1 MRKSMKS
8 LLAAMTLFMAG
19 TAGAQTVVDG
29 YYHIK
34 NVGSNKYVNVVSRK
48 AADVNVNIA
57 DASATPGAVI
67 RVKADQGKVT
77 TLRSQGVDIPGYIT
91 RGMRYVPDMVRLVAD
106 SLGLSGSGE
115 LLGEHGVD
123 QIIKSFEDSLKMDL
137 KLEEANGG
145 YRLYVKTPS
154 MQPVVDFYDT
164 NKANVDYKLPG
175 LEKAINDAIDSLVD
189 KANMGASF
197 KGSFSLETIWER
209 MGNTLLPEPG
219 TDNHVAFLQAVLS
232 SEQNVWDFAH
242 ETVLFYMEQ
251 VEQRGKFNEMK
262 NEMPELQKYWDLA
275 KHIRPDF
282 KYYLVEKEEK
292 LDVISQGNADIIN
305 NSRNTIWTLEEAGGF
320 KVAFP
325 DTYKLDG
332 KYFTTLYVDFAYT
345 LPEGVKAFTISKVNE
360 QGVAVGKE
368 LTGTIPAQTP
378 VLLEADVADVAGKTL
393 IPTVSDAAAPSDNL
407 LKGPDYL
414 VKTYGLVSQDAEGLF
429 NLLAEVSQETADKY
443 KYLKLLT
450 AGTVNNKYFFELDSE
465 TDLNS
470 CTYGDEGDCV
480 VRSLN
485 VSENGEL
492 SFNDHWKVEANRA
505 FLVSETVDAVQLWLT
520 CDVDKDGDLDTKDV
534 KAVAEIL
541 LGEAVKGDQHNYDF
555 DAANMDHDQSGHI
568 TIADIVVLID
578 MILAK

>member
-8 LLAAMTLFMAG
+8 LLAAMTLFLAG
-19 TAGAQTVVDG
+19 TAGAQTIEDG

-48 AADVNVNIA
+48 SANVDIDN
-57 DASATPGAVI
+57 ASSTPGAVI
-67 RVKADQGKVT
+67 RVKAENGVVT

-91 RGMRYVPDMVRLVAD
+91 RGMRYVPDMLQMVAEK
-106 SLGLSGSGE
+106 LGLSGSGN

-123 QIIKSFEDSLKMDL
+123 QIIESFKEEMKMDL
-137 KLEEANGG
+137 QLENAEGG
-145 YRLYVKTPS
+145 YRIFVKTPS
-154 MQPVVDFYDT
+154 MKPVVDFYAK
-164 NKANVDYKLPG
+164 NKATVDYKLPG
-175 LEKAINDAIDSLVD
+175 LEKAINDAIDRLVEQ
-189 KANMGASF
+189 AGMGASF

-251 VEQRGKFNEMK
+251 VESRAKFDELK
-262 NEMPELQKYWDLA
+262 KEIPELQKYWDLA

-282 KYYLVEKEEK
+282 KYYLVEKGEK
-292 LDVISQGNADIIN
+292 LDAISEGNADIIS
-305 NSRNTIWTLEEAGGF
+305 NSDNTIWTLEKAGGF

-378 VLLEADVADVAGKTL
+378 VLLETGAFGDKTL
-393 IPTVSDAAAPSDNL
+393 TPTMSDAAAPADNL

-414 VKTYGLVSQDAEGLF
+414 VKTYELTSQDAEGLF
-429 NLLAEVSQETADKY
+429 NLLAEVSKETADKY
-443 KYLKLLT
+443 SYLKLLT

-465 TDLNS
+465 KDLNS
-470 CTYGDEGDCV
+470 CTYGDNEDCV

-505 FLVSETVDAVQLWLT
+505 FLVSEKFDAVQLWLT
-520 CDVDKDGDLDTKDV
+520 CDVDRDGDLDTKDV

-541 LGEAVKGDQHNYDF
+541 LGEAVKDDQHNYDF